1 MELSDRITEIGLRRT
16 ACYGKCPVYKV
27 VIQNDGSFFYHG
39 ERYVK
44 RLGDYHGKVGLLR
57 LKKLKEFIIESGF
70 MALENAYSI
79 METDHA
85 SAYTS
90 VVLDGVKKEINNY
103 GESGPAVLWAIEELI
118 DMLLIDAEWD

>member
-1 MELSDRITEIGLRRT
+1 MSDRITEISLRRT
-16 ACYGKCPVYKV
+16 ACYGNCPVYKV
-27 VIQNDGSFFYHG
+27 VIQNDGSFFYQG
-39 ERYVK
+39 ESHVK
-44 RLGDYHGKVGLLR
+44 RLGDHRGKVGLLR
-57 LKKLKEFIIESGF
+57 LKKLKEFIIESEF